1 MRVRVLLVD
10 DHDDA
15 RTTLA
20 QRLRRD
26 RRLELIGAAAG
37 LEEAADLLPGACP
50 DIVLLDIHGHAG
62 RGVDAC
68 RRLRQLTDAPVVIF
82 TSFMTPELWTAAQA
96 AGAADYLLKHID
108 TDRLSREVLRL
119 ARRHRRGTLRNT
131 YARADSN

>member
-26 RRLELIGAAAG
+26 RRLELIGAARG

-68 RRLRQLTDAPVVIF
+68 CRLRQMTDAPVVVF
-82 TSFMTPELWTAAQA
+82 TSFMTPELWAAAQA

-108 TDRLSREVLRL
+108 TDRLSREVFRL
-119 ARRHRRGTLRNT
+119 ARRHRRGALRNT

>member
-20 QRLRRD
+20 HRLRRD
-26 RRLELIGAAAG
+26 RRLELIGAAPG
-37 LEEAADLLPGACP
+37 LEEAADLLPDACP
-50 DIVLLDIHGHAG
+50 DIVLLDIQGHAG
-62 RGVDAC
+62 LGVDAC
-68 RRLRQLTDAPVVIF
+68 RRLRQLTDAPVVVF

-119 ARRHRRGTLRNT
+119 ARRHRRGTLRST